1 MPTSEKTI
9 QILRP
14 LVGLSLIVLGVLLI
28 INSAVASTLIVVL
41 LSAGLVLA
49 GLLRMLEAQDS
60 TGRRLPALVAGG
72 LLICMGIAAPF
83 WRGVTLPVL
92 ALAVSIALLV
102 GGVLRF
108 VDVLTGEQR
117 PAFRGLLSA
126 TTGIFGAVL
135 VLFWPKL
142 SLWVLGVAFGSW
154 LVIKGL
160 HVLGQSIGASPRLA
174 RRMKRPASA
183 TLTTLTLVGLVA
195 VLGLGAATAWMHGQS
210 QRAVSDD
217 FYLPPASVPAQP
229 GQLIRVEPLNGGNLP
244 DTDAWSIL
252 YTTTDASGD
261 PSVASGIVTIP
272 SNATGK
278 LPVISWAN
286 GTKGVASRCAV
297 SESQTPYDD
306 GPGTART
313 KMLDSGWAVVATDYI
328 GLGTAGPHPYLVP
341 KSEAHAVLDATRA
354 AGQIDELKSHDV
366 SLDSRTVLWGHSQ
379 GGHAALASA
388 KEAPSYAPE
397 LQVLGVAAMAPA
409 TDLKQLAASV
419 ANSSAGKVISS
430 YIATSWNQL
439 YPELQIEQSLSG
451 ASASASELIS
461 KSCFFGTDTLTA
473 MAQASQLFEP
483 IFTSQKLNG
492 PVGTKL
498 EENSAPVPSNVPLFI
513 AQGAADSLV
522 LPSMQRQ
529 FFKKICSTNEQAAYA
544 EYAGL
549 DHMPLVGPDSTV
561 NQDVATFTASLLD
574 SKVKYPST
582 AVHCAGQ

>member
-14 LVGLSLIVLGVLLI
+14 LVGLSLIVLGGLLI
-28 INSAVASTLIVVL
+28 FNSSVVSTLIIWL
-41 LSAGLVLA
+41 LSAGLILA

-60 TGRRLPALVAGG
+60 TGHRASALVAGG
-72 LLICMGIAAPF
+72 LLFCVGIIAPF
-83 WRGVTLPVL
+83 WRGITLPVL

-102 GGVLRF
+102 GGILRF
-108 VDVLTGEQR
+108 IDVLTGEQR
-117 PAFRGLLSA
+117 PAIRGLLSA

-142 SLWVLGVAFGSW
+142 SLWVLGVAFGAW

-160 HVLGQSIGASPRLA
+160 HVLGQSIGSSPRFA
-174 RRMKRPASA
+174 QRMQRPASA
-183 TLTTLTLVGLVA
+183 ALTTLTLIGLVA

-210 QRAVSDD
+210 QRVVSDD
-217 FYLPPASVPAQP
+217 FYLPPASVPSQP
-229 GQLIRVEPLNGGNLP
+229 GQLIRVEPLEGGNLP
-244 DTDAWSIL
+244 DSHAWRIL
-252 YTTTDASGD
+252 YTTTDESGD

-272 SNATGK
+272 SDVNGK

-286 GTKGVASRCAV
+286 GTKGVASRCAL

-306 GPGTART
+306 GPSVART
-313 KMLDSGWAVVATDYI
+313 QMLDSGWAVVATDYI

-354 AGQIDELKSHDV
+354 AGQIEELKANGV
-366 SLDSRTVLWGHSQ
+366 SFDSRTVLWGHSQ

-388 KEAPSYAPE
+388 KEAPTYAPE

-419 ANSSAGKVISS
+419 ANSPAGKVISS

-439 YPELQIEQSLSG
+439 YPELQIEQGISG

-461 KSCFFGTDTLTA
+461 KSCFFGTDTLTV

-483 IFTSQKLNG
+483 IFNSQMLNG
-492 PVGTKL
+492 SVGTKL
-498 EENSAPVPSNVPLFI
+498 EENSAVIPTKVPVFI

-529 FFKKICSTNEQAAYA
+529 FFEKSCSANEQIAYA
-544 EYAGL
+544 EYENL
-549 DHMPLVGPDSTV
+549 DHMPLVGPNSAV
-561 NQDVATFTASLLD
+561 NQDVADFTKDLLD
-574 SKVKYPST
+574 SKVSYPS
-582 AVHCAGQ
+582 AALRCAGQ